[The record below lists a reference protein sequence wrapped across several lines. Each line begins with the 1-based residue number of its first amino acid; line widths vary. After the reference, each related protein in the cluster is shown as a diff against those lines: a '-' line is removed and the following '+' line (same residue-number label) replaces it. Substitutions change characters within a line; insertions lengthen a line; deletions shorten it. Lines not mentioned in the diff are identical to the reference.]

1 MEREWPQNWVEYS
14 SNQLENWVGAKSTDT
29 CSKAVDAIAI
39 EQLVVIIVG
48 DAELEET
55 VPAAKLLL
63 VE

>member
-1 MEREWPQNWVEYS
+1 MEREWPQNWVE
-14 SNQLENWVGAKSTDT
+14 NWVGAKSADT

-39 EQLVVIIVG
+39 ELLVVIVVG